1 MIVKNNRLLTYAVI
15 SIIAFTLCIG
25 HSNASEYENYYG
37 ITMTNQE
44 YNTLINLGFSADEI
58 YYMDLQTFEDN
69 KDLNATLVSKT
80 EKYYKTIYTG
90 LDGRETSVEVTKE
103 EYNNQGTITPR
114 GTVTTEYRQV
124 VSTLSQ
130 NGNKY
135 RFKVSVAWRKMPSVK
150 SYDIIGI
157 GFDDPVYIDS
167 SVYFNYYWCNSSG
180 DCTTASDHYGKK
192 QLSTGGTAVYKFPNY
207 ANSLSSALWY
217 DVSKNTSNTITSLTM
232 YGDYSHATTA
242 VSVSNTSDHNI
253 TYDGILLGSSIY
265 GYYDAT
271 PCAITTWGGS
281 W

>member
-1 MIVKNNRLLTYAVI
+1 MAVKNNRLLAYVAI

-37 ITMTNQE
+37 IAMTSQE

-90 LDGRETSVEVTKE
+90 LDGRDTSVEVTRD

-114 GTVTTEYRQV
+114 GTLTTEYKYI

-130 NGNKY
+130 NGNKFRY
-135 RFKVSVAWRKMPSVK
+135 KVNISWRKMPSTK

-180 DCTTASDHYGKK
+180 DCTTASDYYNKK
-192 QLSTGGTAVYKFPNY
+192 KLSTGGGAVYKFPSS
-207 ANSLSSALWY
+207 ANSLSAALWY

-242 VSVSNTSDHNI
+242 VNVGNVSDYNI
-253 TYDGILLGSSIY
+253 TYDGILLGNSLYSS
-265 GYYDAT
+265 YDAT
-271 PCAITTWGGS
+271 PCVVSAWDGS